1 MVRTQLEVFDREV
14 EFCTIPWSSLTAP
27 RSIRTA
33 VSFLFQD
40 DPFSQ
45 EIEGFGTSC
54 PRWMPGYQAFGS
66 SNHGFCRK
74 LKGLKHVWIPP
85 QDPAPTPQPHH
96 RHHPRP
102 SPPPP
107 TSWEPPR
114 QSVRQQQKSFASEQ
128 PQVPYT
134 APPTPVPRRLATPG
148 RVPRAPITP
157 LAQRPPPGIPKAEVG
172 DDLAPPPPPRRTP
185 KKAPPVPMEP
195 RLPLI
200 VEPKTKVAPKKD
212 PTEVGVVE
220 DEEPP
225 ELQALPPDA
234 DKVFGKLM
242 KESVDAEEKKAVE
255 ELMPHNPPGTPP
267 EEPSWPPPSSA
278 PPVQPIPPRT
288 SW

>member
-1 MVRTQLEVFDREV
+1 MCSFLPICKETLQVALGGLSLLRIAAHVGTGQCSPWHVHCVVMVRTQLEVFDREV

-128 PQVPYT
+128 PQVRCWNRSFQ
-134 APPTPVPRRLATPG
+134 VP
-148 RVPRAPITP
+148 
-157 LAQRPPPGIPKAEVG
+157 
-172 DDLAPPPPPRRTP
+172 
-185 KKAPPVPMEP
+185 
-195 RLPLI
+195 
-200 VEPKTKVAPKKD
+200 
-212 PTEVGVVE
+212 
-220 DEEPP
+220 
-225 ELQALPPDA
+225 
-234 DKVFGKLM
+234 F
-242 KESVDAEEKKAVE
+242 
-255 ELMPHNPPGTPP
+255 
-267 EEPSWPPPSSA
+267 
-278 PPVQPIPPRT
+278 
-288 SW
+288 